1 MHNLYMNKNFGPD
14 QEDRGVE
21 AGVEEVYIDGEKI
34 LRDVPPAVDGLGKP
48 AAQEDD
54 LGGD

>member
-1 MHNLYMNKNFGPD
+1 MNLGHD

-21 AGVEEVYIDGEKI
+21 GGVEEVYIDGEKVM
-34 LRDVPPAVDGLGKP
+34 REVPPALDGLGNP
-48 AAQEDD
+48 AAPEDD